1 MIIESILP
9 ILTDGATYKVTSP
22 FGYRTD
28 PFTGKENT
36 AHKGVDLVLWQG
48 EYSLTSG
55 IGAAWDGVVA
65 KTAYDNSRGSY
76 VVIDHGDGIT
86 TQYYHLVGDS
96 IHVYRGETVTAGQE
110 IGYMGKSGA
119 VTGAHLHFQMEIGGV
134 PVDPLPYITGEVFPT
149 FGDEEVPGEMDNT
162 PAEWAEE
169 AGEWA
174 KENGILYGDDRGN
187 LRLHEPVTCERMLVF
202 LHRAYKLTVEGSAE

>member
-9 ILTDGATYKVTSP
+9 ILTEGATYKVTSP

-28 PFTGKENT
+28 PFTGKENA
-36 AHKGVDLVLWQG
+36 AHKGVDLVRWQG

-55 IGAAWDGVVA
+55 IGAAWDGVVT
-65 KTAYDNSRGSY
+65 KTAYDNSRGHY

-86 TQYYHLVGDS
+86 TEYYHLVGES
-96 IHVYRGETVTAGQE
+96 IHVYQGETVTAGQE

-134 PVDPLPYITGEVFPT
+134 AVDPLPYITGEDMIVHLDAPT
-149 FGDEEVPGEMDNT
+149 SEMDNT

-169 AGEWA
+169 AVRWA
-174 KENGILYGDDRGN
+174 QENGILYGDDTGN
-187 LRLHEPVTCERMLVF
+187 LHLHDPVTCERMLVF
-202 LHRAYKLTVEGSAE
+202 LHRAYKLAVEGSAG

>member
-55 IGAAWDGVVA
+55 IGAAWDGVVT
-65 KTAYDNSRGSY
+65 KTAYDNSRGHY
-76 VVIDHGDGIT
+76 VVIDHGEGIT

-96 IHVYRGETVTAGQE
+96 IHVYQGETVTAGQE

-134 PVDPLPYITGEVFPT
+134 AVDPLPYITGEEILF
-149 FGDEEVPGEMDNT
+149 DMDNAT
-162 PAEWAEE
+162 DGTKSDDWWVEPLL
-169 AGEWA
+169 WA
-174 KENGILYGDDRGN
+174 KENEIIVGDINGD
-187 LRLHEPVTCERMLVF
+187 LMLDEPCTRRQMVTF
-202 LHRAYKLTVEGSAE
+202 LHRLYKLITEGSAG